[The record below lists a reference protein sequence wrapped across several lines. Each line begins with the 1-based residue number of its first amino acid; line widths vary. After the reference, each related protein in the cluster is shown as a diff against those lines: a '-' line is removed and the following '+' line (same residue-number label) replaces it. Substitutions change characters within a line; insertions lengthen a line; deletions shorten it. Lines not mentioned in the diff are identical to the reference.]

1 MSEQILD
8 LSQLERDT
16 FKLEDGTE
24 LELRNPTEFG
34 PLDEFKFRSLS
45 HEIAK
50 YDPTKI
56 KTEADAQKYAE
67 VLHSLAAMIVIGLP
81 DEVSDASCAA
91 IYGVWIQKHSA
102 NPQRPT
108 RPPRD
113 RQPKKKSIGAK

>member
-8 LSQLERDT
+8 LSKLERDT

-34 PLDEFKFRSLS
+34 PRDEFKFRSLS
-45 HEIAK
+45 HEITR

-56 KTEADAQKYAE
+56 KTEADADKYAE
-67 VLHSLAAMIVIGLP
+67 VLHSLAAMIVIDLP
-81 DEVSDASCAA
+81 DEVNDASCAA
-91 IYGVWIQKHSA
+91 IYGVWIQKHAA
-102 NPQRPT
+102 NPRRPA

-113 RQPKKKSIGAK
+113 RQPKKSTGAK